1 MFHTSIIV
9 TYIHKYVQHYVVVL
23 LQMQILS
30 EIEASNIMQQVVEGV
45 QYLHSHNIL
54 HRDMS
59 LSNLLLT
66 KNMQVVSGML
76 SHCELK

>member
-1 MFHTSIIV
+1 MNNV
-9 TYIHKYVQHYVVVL
+9 TVKLFQHHV
-23 LQMQILS
+23 LS
-30 EIEASNIMQQVVEGV
+30 ENEASSIMRQIVEGV

-66 KNMQVVSGML
+66 KDMQVVSQPYI
-76 SHCELK
+76 SYYISF